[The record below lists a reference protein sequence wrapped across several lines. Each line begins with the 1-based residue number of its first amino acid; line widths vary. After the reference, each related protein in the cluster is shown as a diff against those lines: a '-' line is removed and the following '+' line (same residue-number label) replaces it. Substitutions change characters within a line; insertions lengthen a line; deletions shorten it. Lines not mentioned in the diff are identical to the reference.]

1 MVERAYAVLDLVQ
14 PCHASPMGRAGTKP
28 SGRGIAAPCRALLG
42 LRQTRGAV
50 IPVGWGESIRIE
62 HGRVQPREAHSVR
75 ERESHKPLSP
85 KLPRRLRPLPRRA
98 PAHPLPHLKIFPPGG
113 RPQKGYPLR
122 DHHQDHS
129 KNHFLTRFGG
139 RELEQFSESKSPP
152 GWGSSDGRKCL
163 QCNRGRQKVTN
174 ASLPDVCPCKGDY
187 DH

>member
-1 MVERAYAVLDLVQ
+1 MIS
-14 PCHASPMGRAGTKP
+14 CSHASPMGRGGTRP
-28 SGRGIAAPCRALLG
+28 SGRGIVAPCRALLG